1 MRENV
6 HTRGKLKKPKAPP
19 RCSSRPGT
27 MGWFRHNMNI
37 CAFLQSVP
45 ASHKIRIC
53 GEDLLANPDSEL
65 RRIVCWLD
73 LENNDAIITAIKHPE
88 NSPYAFIDPARAPMR
103 TSARSTGC

>member
-1 MRENV
+1 
-6 HTRGKLKKPKAPP
+6 
-19 RCSSRPGT
+19 

-88 NSPYAFIDPARAPMR
+88 NSPYAFIDPARAPMH
-103 TSARSTGC
+103 TSARSTGCCDGSTVAISIRASKFPLSRGSLC